1 MGGVALG
8 SQHLPLWL
16 RRVVFWCNCCLFVFI
31 LFHRTSWW
39 SRGKPS
45 QCITATGNRSLK
57 TGFAILWVLSLN
69 LSHNITLFF
78 LFAYCNKNTQSTVV
92 AVWSVQFSEEAEVFQ
107 VWCIKSWWV
116 FPLKMSFLSLCENEQ
131 FIIYP
136 AWCFLAL
143 LFVGDSTGVNGLN
156 VECQQPGEYS
166 GDSKCLFFI
175 DDRKSAKQKMY
186 LV

>member
-1 MGGVALG
+1 MSYFGVT
-8 SQHLPLWL
+8 
-16 RRVVFWCNCCLFVFI
+16 VVC
-31 LFHRTSWW
+31 
-39 SRGKPS
+39 
-45 QCITATGNRSLK
+45 
-57 TGFAILWVLSLN
+57 LSLFYFTEQVGDPGEN
-69 LSHNITLFF
+69 HRSALQQQETEVWKLALQCCECYLWTYPTILLFFF

-107 VWCIKSWWV
+107 VWRVKSWWV